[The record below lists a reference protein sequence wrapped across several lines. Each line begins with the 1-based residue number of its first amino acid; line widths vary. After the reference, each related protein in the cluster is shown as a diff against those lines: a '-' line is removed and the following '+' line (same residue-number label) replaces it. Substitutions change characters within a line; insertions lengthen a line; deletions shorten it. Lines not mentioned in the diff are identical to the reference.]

1 MVYFE
6 ILKLC
11 PKLLVNYIIQQ
22 NLGLNSLVKSHTSLT
37 STFLDYN
44 LKKTIIQRYQIPTPS
59 SMFAQ
64 KDFESIITFI
74 NNWRGYIGEVA
85 F

>member
-1 MVYFE
+1 VVYFE

-11 PKLLVNYIIQQ
+11 PKLLVNYIIQL
-22 NLGLNSLVKSHTSLT
+22 NLGLNSLVKCHTSLT

-59 SMFAQ
+59 SMFVQ

-74 NNWRGYIGEVA
+74 NN
-85 F
+85 